1 MRRVAVLALLALAL
15 PIAAWAN
22 GIDLTN
28 QFGTISVSDPNNGL
42 GVIGSSTI
50 SSKGSELTSFNGFT
64 APAKHSMGSVY
75 YTTGTLASGTLSAGG
90 TFNSAGSSFVVVGNG
105 HYGVPVKGTLFSGS
119 FVGPITWTLVS
130 QVHQKVYYTLSG
142 ELSGQLYTGRTV
154 TGTTTQNM
162 YSSVGQLS
170 SGIGHIT
177 LGSTHLNASPEPG
190 TLGLLGT
197 GLLGIAGTFRRKKA

>member
-1 MRRVAVLALLALAL
+1 MRRVVVLALLALAL

-28 QFGTISVSDPNNGL
+28 QFGTISITNAG
-42 GVIGSSTI
+42 I

-64 APAKHSMGSVY
+64 APAKHSMGTVS
-75 YTTGTLASGTLSAGG
+75 YTTGALLTGSIAAGG
-90 TFNSAGSSFVVVGNG
+90 TFDSAGSSFVVVGNG

-130 QVHQKVYYTLSG
+130 QVHQNVYYTLTG
-142 ELSGQLYTGRTV
+142 DLSGQLYTGRTV
-154 TGTTTQNM
+154 TGTTTQNFH
-162 YSSVGQLS
+162 SSVGQLS

-177 LGSTHLNASPEPG
+177 LGSTHLNATPEPG

>member
-1 MRRVAVLALLALAL
+1 MRRVVVLTLLALAL

-28 QFGTISVSDPNNGL
+28 QFGSISISNSG
-42 GVIGSSTI
+42 ISST
-50 SSKGSELTSFNGFT
+50 GSELTSFNGFT
-64 APAKHSMGSVY
+64 APAKHSMGSVS
-75 YTTGTLASGTLSAGG
+75 YTTGALLTGSIAGGG
-90 TFNSAGSSFVVVGNG
+90 TFDSAGSSFVVIGNG

-130 QVHQKVYYTLSG
+130 QTHQKVYYTLTG
-142 ELSGQLYTGRTV
+142 DLSGQLYTGRTV
-154 TGTTTQNM
+154 TGTTTQNIF
-162 YSSVGQLS
+162 SSVGQLS

-177 LGSTHLNASPEPG
+177 LGSTHLNTTPEPG

-197 GLLGIAGTFRRKKA
+197 GLLGIAGTFRRKKV

>member
-1 MRRVAVLALLALAL
+1 MRRVIAFALLALAM
-15 PIAAWAN
+15 PIAAWAS

-28 QFGTISVSDPNNGL
+28 QFGTIS
-42 GVIGSSTI
+42 ISTSGI

-64 APAKHSMGSVY
+64 APAKHSMGTVS
-75 YTTGTLASGTLSAGG
+75 YTTGALLTGSIAGGG
-90 TFNSAGSSFVVVGNG
+90 TFAGDAASSFVVVGNG
-105 HYGVPVKGTLFSGS
+105 HYGVPVKGTLFSGT
-119 FVGPITWTLVS
+119 FVGPVTWTLVS
-130 QVHQKVYYTLSG
+130 QVHQKVYYTLTG

-154 TGTTTQNM
+154 TGVTTQNL

-177 LGSTHLNASPEPG
+177 LGNTHLSTTPEPG

-197 GLLGIAGTFRRKKA
+197 GLLGIAGTFRRKKS